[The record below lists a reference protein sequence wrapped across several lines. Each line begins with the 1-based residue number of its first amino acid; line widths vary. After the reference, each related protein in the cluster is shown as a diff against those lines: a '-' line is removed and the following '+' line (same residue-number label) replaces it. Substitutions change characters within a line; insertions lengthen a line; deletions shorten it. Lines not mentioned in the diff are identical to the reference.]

1 MAACSKCGKS
11 VGCGCNLK
19 GTLCATCNA
28 AKQKEA
34 LELNSQTPT
43 TPVNSEIN
51 TWSFIKK

>member
-28 AKQKEA
+28 EKIKEEA
-34 LELNSQTPT
+34 SKLKNEHP
-43 TPVNSEIN
+43 
-51 TWSFIKK
+51 K